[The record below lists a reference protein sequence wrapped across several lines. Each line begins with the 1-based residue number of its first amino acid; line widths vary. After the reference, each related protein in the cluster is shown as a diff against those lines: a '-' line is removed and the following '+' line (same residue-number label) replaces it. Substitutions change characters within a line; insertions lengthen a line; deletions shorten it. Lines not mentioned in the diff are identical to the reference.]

1 MTADCRT
8 GGEILA
14 DQLLIH
20 GVDTVFAVPGESYL
34 PVLDAFFDR
43 RDALRLITCRHE
55 AGAANMAEA
64 AGKLTGRPGV
74 CLVTRGPGACH
85 ASVGVH
91 TAHQDSTP
99 MLLLVGQVARDTRGR
114 EAFQEIDVRDMFQA
128 PMAKWAVEIEDT
140 GRLPE
145 LLHAAF
151 RTATSG
157 RPGPVVVGLPEDM
170 LQEAAQVGD
179 AGTWTPARAHPA
191 PTDVARAHRLL
202 AEAERPLLIAGGSN
216 WTPAGREALATLAE
230 VADAP
235 VAVSFRRQDLVDNE
249 HLHYAGDLS
258 TSVDPR
264 LVERVKDATLLLV
277 LGARLGEMTTGG
289 YATLRPG
296 RQLVPLVHVHPDP
309 FELGR
314 VFIPDL
320 AVAADP
326 GAFAAALADRDFPAG
341 PARQA
346 WREAAHSDYLRASTP
361 EPYAADLDMGQV
373 MLHLRATM
381 PSDTVIT
388 VDAGNFSGW
397 AQRFWRFRHPR
408 SQLGPTSGAMG
419 YSVPAGV
426 AASILAPEREVVSFV
441 GDGGFLMSGQELATA
456 AQHGARPLVLIV
468 NNSMYG
474 TIRMHQE
481 RSYPGRT
488 IGTDLKNPDFAVL
501 AKVYGAHGERVTR
514 TDQFPDALGRA
525 RASGTAA
532 VIELVV
538 DPDQI
543 TTRTTLAQLHGT
555 ETGDSGPNSR
565 QPGT

>member
-1 MTADCRT
+1 
-8 GGEILA
+8 
-14 DQLLIH
+14 
-20 GVDTVFAVPGESYL
+20 
-34 PVLDAFFDR
+34 
-43 RDALRLITCRHE
+43 
-55 AGAANMAEA
+55 
-64 AGKLTGRPGV
+64 
-74 CLVTRGPGACH
+74 
-85 ASVGVH
+85 
-91 TAHQDSTP
+91 
-99 MLLLVGQVARDTRGR
+99 
-114 EAFQEIDVRDMFQA
+114 
-128 PMAKWAVEIEDT
+128 
-140 GRLPE
+140 
-145 LLHAAF
+145 
-151 RTATSG
+151 
-157 RPGPVVVGLPEDM
+157 
-170 LQEAAQVGD
+170 
-179 AGTWTPARAHPA
+179 
-191 PTDVARAHRLL
+191 
-202 AEAERPLLIAGGSN
+202 
-216 WTPAGREALATLAE
+216 
-230 VADAP
+230 
-235 VAVSFRRQDLVDNE
+235 
-249 HLHYAGDLS
+249 
-258 TSVDPR
+258 
-264 LVERVKDATLLLV
+264 
-277 LGARLGEMTTGG
+277 
-289 YATLRPG
+289 
-296 RQLVPLVHVHPDP
+296 
-309 FELGR
+309 
-314 VFIPDL
+314 
-320 AVAADP
+320 
-326 GAFAAALADRDFPAG
+326 
-341 PARQA
+341 
-346 WREAAHSDYLRASTP
+346 
-361 EPYAADLDMGQV
+361 
-373 MLHLRATM
+373 
-381 PSDTVIT
+381 VIT